1 MTTEIETKKYRGKKP
16 RYTIKAISDDRYT
29 ALLAQ
34 GFEAVNLN
42 RTKVCGF
49 FSIND
54 HANGF
59 EVIGHG
65 PASGIRK
72 VVKHD
77 GFGPVAYCLPAL
89 VNGKLSL
96 ITVAGLL
103 LPNHP
108 IQ

>member
-1 MTTEIETKKYRGKKP
+1 MTEIATKKYKPAKP
-16 RYTIKAISDDRYT
+16 RFTIMAISDDQYT

-42 RTKVCGF
+42 RTKVCGY
-49 FSIND
+49 FSIID

-96 ITVAGLL
+96 ITVAGLI
-103 LPNHP
+103 LPNHS